1 MTETEKSYRHRMLRV
16 LAHIQENLDGELSL
30 GGLAHIAGFSRFHF
44 HRIFLGMTGETVGA
58 HIRRLRL
65 TRAAWRLEFT
75 QVSVTEA
82 GLEAGY
88 DAAEAFSRAF
98 KTHYGESPSR
108 FREYAR
114 KRRGQRMAELFP
126 FPEDFL
132 TPNLIG
138 AISMDVTI
146 QRKQALRVAC
156 ARATGPYAQSAK
168 QAWEKLVAWG
178 CPKGL
183 FGPATRCFGVGYD
196 NPNTTAPELLRYD
209 ACITV
214 GPEVTDEGEITVTEL
229 PGGEY
234 ATLVHKGPY
243 DQLEKTYMWLYGV
256 WLPQSG
262 REPAMRPGY
271 EEYCNNPETTAPED
285 LLTEINLPL
294 EEK

>member
-1 MTETEKSYRHRMLRV
+1 MSETEKSYRRRMLTV
-16 LAHIQENLDGELSL
+16 LTHIQENLDGELTL
-30 GGLAHIAGFSRFHF
+30 EGLSRIAGFSRFHF

-75 QVSVTEA
+75 QTSVTET

-98 KTHYGESPSR
+98 KAQYGESPSR
-108 FREYAR
+108 FREYSR
-114 KRRGQRMAELFP
+114 KRRNERMAELFP

-132 TPNLIG
+132 NPQRIG
-138 AISMDVTI
+138 AAAMEVMIT
-146 QRKQALRVAC
+146 RKEALRVAC
-156 ARATGPYAQSAK
+156 ARAVGPYKQSAGE
-168 QAWEKLVAWG
+168 AWNKMMAWAG
-178 CPKGL
+178 PKGL
-183 FGPATRCFGVGYD
+183 FGPSTRCIGVGYD
-196 NPNTTAPELLRYD
+196 NPSTTAPELLRYD
-209 ACITV
+209 ACVTV
-214 GPEVTDEGEITVTEL
+214 GPEVDGEGEIVVSEL

-234 ATLVHKGPY
+234 ATVVHKGPY
-243 DQLEKTYMWLYGV
+243 EELEKTYMWFYGV

-271 EEYCNNPETTAPED
+271 EVYLNDPTRTPPEE
-285 LLTEINLPL
+285 LLTEINMPL

>member
-1 MTETEKSYRHRMLRV
+1 MSETEKSYRRRMLTV
-16 LAHIQENLDGELSL
+16 LSHIQENLDGELTL
-30 GGLAHIAGFSRFHF
+30 EGLSRIAGFSRFHF

-75 QVSVTEA
+75 GASVTET

-98 KTHYGESPSR
+98 KAQYGESPSR
-108 FREYAR
+108 FREYSR
-114 KRRGQRMAELFP
+114 KRRRERVAELFP

-132 TPNLIG
+132 NHNLKG
-138 AISMDVTI
+138 AVAVDVI
-146 QRKQALRVAC
+146 VSRKEALRVAC
-156 ARATGPYAQSAK
+156 TRAVGPYAQSAK
-168 QAWEKLVAWG
+168 EAWG
-178 CPKGL
+178 KMMAWAGPKGL
-183 FGPATRCFGVGYD
+183 FGPSTRFIGVGYD

-209 ACITV
+209 ACVTV
-214 GPEVTDEGEITVTEL
+214 GPDVDGEGEVVVTEL

-234 ATLVHKGPY
+234 ATVVHKGPY
-243 DQLEKTYMWLYGV
+243 EELEKTYMWFYGV

-262 REPAMRPGY
+262 REPAVRPGY
-271 EEYCNNPETTAPED
+271 EVYLNDPCTTAPAE
-285 LLTEINLPL
+285 LLTEINMPL